1 MPRDRQIYIL
11 NPKDLTP
18 ETIAVTFAKT
28 SRSSLS
34 FREIAKDLT
43 DEKSSEFHEKWVVGY
58 GHASVAEHAVLHI
71 AFENISRLAVET
83 LQTCRLASFTEK
95 STRYQKWGSQDFY
108 TPEEIRQ
115 SELSGVYTSTCITL
129 FETYLHCLEVVENWL
144 KEHAPLVE
152 NEEPGARQ
160 RRLRT
165 DAIDACR
172 FLLPSAAL
180 ANVGMTVN
188 ARELEHAITKMLSS
202 PISEVRLIGEEM
214 KAVAMRE
221 VPTLLKYAA
230 PSSYLEGLPGKIHS
244 FDESDGEPQDWCVLR
259 SYDPQAAVKLIAAAL
274 FRYGHTS
281 YPAALEHAVN
291 LDASARLELLQ
302 CLLGEITPHEL
313 PLREAE
319 HINFSFEII
328 MDQGAYYEF
337 KRHRMMSLSTQ
348 GFTPRLGYSVP
359 ALIEKAG
366 MLEEYCS
373 AMESARLAWQEIAPV
388 LPDTASYVLPNGY
401 NRRVYTSINLRSLI
415 HLVRL
420 RTRPT
425 AHFSIRRVAH
435 RMAECVREALPE
447 IGQFLPVPQC
457 ETWQAIEKENFMQC

>member
-11 NPKDLTP
+11 DPKDLTP

-28 SRSSLS
+28 SRSPLS
-34 FREIAKDLT
+34 FREIAQDLT
-43 DEKSSEFHEKWVVGY
+43 EEKSSEFHEKWVVGY

-71 AFENISRLAVET
+71 AFENISRLTVET
-83 LQTCRLASFTEK
+83 LQGCRLASFTEK

-108 TPEEIRQ
+108 TPDEIAQ
-115 SELSGVYTSTCITL
+115 SALSGIYTSTCTTL

-144 KEHAPLVE
+144 KEHAPQIE
-152 NEEPGARQ
+152 NEEPSTRQ

-214 KAVAMRE
+214 KAVAKRE
-221 VPTLLKYAA
+221 VPTLVKYAA
-230 PSSYLEGLPGKIHS
+230 PSSYLQDLPEKVYS
-244 FDESDGEPQDWCVLR
+244 CQESGGPPEDWCMLR
-259 SYDPQAAVKLIAAAL
+259 SYDPQAAIHLYAAAI
-274 FRYGHTS
+274 FRYGQAS
-281 YPAALEHAVN
+281 YQTALEQACSMDTGTRQV
-291 LDASARLELLQ
+291 LLQ
-302 CLLGEITPHEL
+302 RLLGEITPHEL

-319 HINFSFEII
+319 HITFSFEII
-328 MDQGAYYEF
+328 MDQGAFYEF

-348 GFTPRLGYSVP
+348 ALTPGLGYCIP

-373 AMESARLAWQEIAPV
+373 AMESARLAWAEIEPE
-388 LPDTASYVLPNGY
+388 LPDAASYVIPNGY
-401 NRRVYTSINLRSLI
+401 NRRVFTSINLRSLI

-435 RMAECVREALPE
+435 RMAECVGEVLPE
-447 IGQFLPVPQC
+447 IGSVLPVPDC
-457 ETWQAIEKENFMQC
+457 ETWQGIEKENFMQC